1 MRCLILVV
9 SIFISFG
16 FAGDNTALI
25 KVDGMVCNYSC
36 SGKVSSIVQKM
47 DGVKGCDVD
56 FDKGIAT
63 VKYDDAKLEQK
74 DIVDGLQKGTRFKVN
89 LIEAETKIEEKT
101 SKI

>member
-1 MRCLILVV
+1 MRCITLVV
-9 SIFISFG
+9 SIFISFS
-16 FAGDNTALI
+16 FAADNTALI

-47 DGVKGCDVD
+47 DGVKECNVD

-74 DIVDGLQKGTRFKVN
+74 DIVEGLQNSTKFKVN